1 MAKIFHCDLKI
12 FSKYF
17 SYKIFSPRSTAGSP
31 FLPRRSSVSPGLGL
45 NRRASFVP
53 SVVVEPPADLMVEH
67 VSQLRQHS
75 GHRPDCPSY
84 RLVHSHW
91 SRYCALIG
99 WIMMLLSYAIKTQW
113 NWGALGA
120 LSCVFMVQEN
130 NIMIQP
136 IRAQYLDQWE
146 WTSL

>member
-99 WIMMLLSYAIKTQW
+99 WIMMLFSCTIKTQLKAP
-113 NWGALGA
+113 NAPQFH
-120 LSCVFMVQEN
+120 CVFM
-130 NIMIQP
+130 
-136 IRAQYLDQWE
+136 A
-146 WTSL
+146 